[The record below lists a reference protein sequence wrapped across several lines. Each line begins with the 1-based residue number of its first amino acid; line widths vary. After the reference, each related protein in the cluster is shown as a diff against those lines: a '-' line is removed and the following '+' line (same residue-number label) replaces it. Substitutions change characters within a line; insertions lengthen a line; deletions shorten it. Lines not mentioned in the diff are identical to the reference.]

1 MTLET
6 TTMHTTNKITTS
18 VTTGRQESTLS
29 ETMAPTMAIQ
39 TGTTGTYSTK
49 VETSKPILTTEPH
62 KLTPISTS
70 KSNDSTAQ
78 ASSSWKQ
85 RTYSSDTT
93 MITQKN
99 LTVTPFDR
107 GALLTGTTHFCFSN
121 LITNETLIKRVS
133 YHDISD

>member
-1 MTLET
+1 MALET

-18 VTTGRQESTLS
+18 VTTGRQESTPS
-29 ETMAPTMAIQ
+29 QTMVPTMAIR
-39 TGTTGTYSTK
+39 TGTTGTFSTK
-49 VETSKPILTTEPH
+49 VETSKPILTTVSEKSTEPH

-70 KSNDSTAQ
+70 KSNDSTAP

-121 LITNETLIKRVS
+121 LITKLP
-133 YHDISD
+133 